1 MAHAIEINNLT
12 KRYGDVVALDDVSL
26 WVGHEE
32 IFGIVGPNGAGKSTL
47 INIAAGLRTRTSGD
61 IQVLGLDPDRSA
73 RRLRERIGIHLQEAE
88 LQDRL
93 RVHEAVQL
101 YASFYA
107 QPRPTTPLL
116 EQWGLAD
123 KRDAEFRQLSGGQKQ
138 RLFIALALINNPE
151 LVFLDELTARLDPQA
166 RRLSWDLVRQVR
178 ACGTTV
184 ILVTH
189 VMEEIERLCD
199 RVAVIDHGKLVA
211 LGTPEEL
218 THRASGEQRVHFSA
232 NGRFHVDMLNTL
244 PGITSVSRNGADIVV
259 TGDRYLMA
267 CVANTLATHEIDP
280 PDLRTERDSLDD
292 IFLRLT
298 GTPLRD

>member
-61 IQVLGLDPDRSA
+61 IQVLGLNPDRSA
-73 RRLRERIGIHLQEAE
+73 RRLRERIGIQLQEAE

-232 NGRFHVDMLNTL
+232 NGSFHVDMLNTL